1 MKTLRVGQKVQL
13 EFNISSSEKMQIMCN
28 IQKIE
33 TDRLIL
39 KYPDQLMK
47 FSEYLTEGTEIRAF
61 VFTEANI
68 QVLDSIIITAPYDE
82 NFEIEYPE
90 DYRTIQR
97 RAYIRESLIYKII
110 LQNDKITAKG
120 ISIDMGGGGF
130 RFTTEEK
137 LEPDSYMSI
146 WINIDENLPSIKCQ
160 GKLSKKPHFK
170 ENEYLVEFTEIS
182 ERDRNQIIKQCIQKQ
197 VKELRK

>member
-1 MKTLRVGQKVQL
+1 MKALKIGQKVQL
-13 EFNISSSEKMQIMCN
+13 EFNTSSSEKMQIMCN

-33 TDRLIL
+33 SDRLTL

-47 FSEYLTEGTEIRAF
+47 FSEYLTEGTEIKAF

-82 NFEIEYPE
+82 NFEIEYPD

-97 RAYIRESLIYKII
+97 RAYIRENLIYKII

-120 ISIDMGGGGF
+120 ITKDMGGGGF
-130 RFTTEEK
+130 RFTTEET
-137 LEPDSYMSI
+137 LEPDTYMSV
-146 WINIDENLPSIKCQ
+146 WINFDDDFPSIKCQ
-160 GKLSKKPHFK
+160 GKLSKKNHFK
-170 ENEYLVEFTEIS
+170 PDEYLIEFTEIS
-182 ERDRNQIIKQCIQKQ
+182 ERDRNQIIKRCITKQ
-197 VKELRK
+197 VNELRK